1 MFFKLSHI
9 LLLRLK
15 AFKINDEENVEEMN
29 NNFENQF

>member
-15 AFKINDEENVEEMN
+15 AIKINDEEKVEEMN